1 MESFDLDSFDW
12 RLEESISADFLAAP
26 EASTSSS
33 HNNAPTPPP
42 LPRVSRTDFSKSL
55 TGDGFPSLD
64 EHVEAGK
71 SQGYEQDEM
80 NKLVL
85 HLLVLSHTFSV
96 PSLKKVC
103 INQLEQKLLTV
114 ENVIDVLQLSRL
126 CDAPRLDLFCVRLVV
141 KNFKTVSTS
150 EGWKVMK
157 RVDPRLEQELL
168 ESVVE
173 MDSKKQEKMKK
184 AEERRIYQQLYEA
197 MEALIHI
204 CRDGCRTIGPKR
216 PGPSLLRLHFKEKMK
231 SHSKKDEPKWK
242 LVCGAR
248 MFYSQFILAKKGP
261 LGTIW
266 IAAHLERKLRKNQVA
281 DTDIGVSVD
290 SILFPE
296 VPIALRL
303 SSHLLLGV
311 VRIYSR
317 KVNYLFHDCSE
328 ALLKIK
334 QAFRSTAVDLPPG
347 ESTAPYHSITL
358 PETFDLDDFE
368 LPDNV
373 FPQGDYVDRH
383 VSAREQITLQDTVSS
398 IGLSTSQFGLD
409 ERFGDGDASQIGLD
423 IDEDMFLDKGQHDA
437 TLMDLDN
444 VECQTSALPATPFA
458 NIELDDCEGGD
469 DDRGLQAANGIEDL
483 GKHIILDIE
492 YPKRSDVS
500 SHMHGYN
507 IQTTDLNEVVF
518 PSENIEGSSAVTAIV
533 PSAPAAEA
541 PSTDL
546 LVVAQA
552 PSTPGLVVEAIPAS
566 VQEVSA
572 LSHQKKM
579 TLSDSWEDTIPNVA
593 SSPCLESEDCDP
605 KKLVSKENLEG
616 SCQPDFHED
625 GNQFGRCLS
634 SNGTSPEFQGHAV
647 PMENGLPSNSVGIA
661 SEIADISQVVSP
673 PTSDLFE
680 PESTSVA
687 QQASEVN
694 EMSLEPAV
702 IQTCS
707 DEQIEKVEAEHPLAL
722 TSLIKFLV
730 PVVILGLEGE
740 VALNSSG
747 TAVEMPGD
755 LELQDMSRCMQSEIE
770 SVNNKS
776 ADVITAK
783 IIPESLNFST
793 SSDFPEPER
802 LRAAPVAELVL
813 PNDLLGQSTLEK
825 GHSESD
831 GSAAAD
837 AKYYGHVEVYNLLKA
852 RGAKAPKTRKT
863 PMVVSNP
870 REVPE
875 YELNPGELQLRK
887 GDRVLTGNYQV
898 AKWNG
903 TKVSVKILNKDSYLD
918 PESIN
923 AFKHE
928 LTLLQKVRHPNVVQ
942 FVGAVT
948 QNIPMMIVSEYHSK
962 GDLSS
967 YLQKKGRLQPQKTLR
982 FALDIARQ
990 VLVGM
995 NYLHECKPDPVIHC
1009 DLKPKNI
1016 LLDNG
1021 GQLKVAGFGLI
1032 KLSKM
1037 SPDKAKLAV
1046 SAQID
1051 NSSLYVAPEVYKNEI
1066 FDRSVDVFSF
1076 GLILYEMIEGY
1087 PAFHP
1092 MPPEEAAQQ
1101 MCVQR
1106 MRPPFKTKSKSCPP
1120 ELKELVAECW
1130 DPEMVIRPTFS
1141 EIIVRLDKIVANCT
1155 KQGWW
1160 KETFKL
1166 PWK

>member
-1 MESFDLDSFDW
+1 MEMAAQLKRGISRQFSTGSLRMSGRFSFRRQSSFDPKRNALRFSFG
-12 RLEESISADFLAAP
+12 RQS
-26 EASTSSS
+26 
-33 HNNAPTPPP
+33 
-42 LPRVSRTDFSKSL
+42 
-55 TGDGFPSLD
+55 SLD
-64 EHVEAGK
+64 PNRNRSPIKEELTVPENLDFTMQLLFMACRGDVKGVEDLIKEGIDVNSIDLDGRTALHIAACEGHV
-71 SQGYEQDEM
+71 D
-80 NKLVL
+80 V
-85 HLLVLSHTFSV
+85 V
-96 PSLKKVC
+96 
-103 INQLEQKLLTV
+103 KLL
-114 ENVIDVLQLSRL
+114 LSR
-126 CDAPRLDLFCVRLVV
+126 R
-141 KNFKTVSTS
+141 
-150 EGWKVMK
+150 
-157 RVDPRLEQELL
+157 
-168 ESVVE
+168 
-173 MDSKKQEKMKK
+173 
-184 AEERRIYQQLYEA
+184 
-197 MEALIHI
+197 
-204 CRDGCRTIGPKR
+204 
-216 PGPSLLRLHFKEKMK
+216 
-231 SHSKKDEPKWK
+231 
-242 LVCGAR
+242 
-248 MFYSQFILAKKGP
+248 
-261 LGTIW
+261 
-266 IAAHLERKLRKNQVA
+266 
-281 DTDIGVSVD
+281 
-290 SILFPE
+290 
-296 VPIALRL
+296 
-303 SSHLLLGV
+303 
-311 VRIYSR
+311 
-317 KVNYLFHDCSE
+317 
-328 ALLKIK
+328 
-334 QAFRSTAVDLPPG
+334 
-347 ESTAPYHSITL
+347 
-358 PETFDLDDFE
+358 
-368 LPDNV
+368 
-373 FPQGDYVDRH
+373 
-383 VSAREQITLQDTVSS
+383 
-398 IGLSTSQFGLD
+398 
-409 ERFGDGDASQIGLD
+409 
-423 IDEDMFLDKGQHDA
+423 
-437 TLMDLDN
+437 
-444 VECQTSALPATPFA
+444 A
-458 NIELDDCEGGD
+458 NIDAR
-469 DDRGLQAANGIEDL
+469 DRW
-483 GKHIILDIE
+483 
-492 YPKRSDVS
+492 
-500 SHMHGYN
+500 
-507 IQTTDLNEVVF
+507 
-518 PSENIEGSSAVTAIV
+518 GST
-533 PSAPAAEA
+533 
-541 PSTDL
+541 
-546 LVVAQA
+546 
-552 PSTPGLVVEAIPAS
+552 
-566 VQEVSA
+566 
-572 LSHQKKM
+572 
-579 TLSDSWEDTIPNVA
+579 
-593 SSPCLESEDCDP
+593 
-605 KKLVSKENLEG
+605 
-616 SCQPDFHED
+616 
-625 GNQFGRCLS
+625 
-634 SNGTSPEFQGHAV
+634 
-647 PMENGLPSNSVGIA
+647 
-661 SEIADISQVVSP
+661 
-673 PTSDLFE
+673 
-680 PESTSVA
+680 
-687 QQASEVN
+687 
-694 EMSLEPAV
+694 
-702 IQTCS
+702 
-707 DEQIEKVEAEHPLAL
+707 
-722 TSLIKFLV
+722 
-730 PVVILGLEGE
+730 
-740 VALNSSG
+740 
-747 TAVEMPGD
+747 
-755 LELQDMSRCMQSEIE
+755 
-770 SVNNKS
+770 
-776 ADVITAK
+776 
-783 IIPESLNFST
+783 
-793 SSDFPEPER
+793 
-802 LRAAPVAELVL
+802 
-813 PNDLLGQSTLEK
+813 
-825 GHSESD
+825 
-831 GSAAAD
+831 AAAD